1 MNSHLLLRFPAVH
14 QNEFLKPFASV
25 NFPGIEIAARI
36 RNQLVKPM
44 KLPGI
49 AAVVPRLALNGPVV
63 SPNGPNDIVFT
74 VGYQQKLLALVG
86 RKRELPYRT
95 DPQRFRA
102 QSELLNELPL
112 LGEHLDAVVD
122 AIADIDKP
130 ISRNVDAVYR
140 IAKLLIAWC
149 SGIIRP
155 GVDIIRRVSI
165 GSPKSLE
172 RAGAGVENNHS
183 LVHIA
188 IGDVHLV
195 CFRIHL
201 DAGWA
206 PQYVRAQTVRRIG

>member
-1 MNSHLLLRFPAVH
+1 M
-14 QNEFLKPFASV
+14 E
-25 NFPGIEIAARI
+25 
-36 RNQLVKPM
+36 
-44 KLPGI
+44 LPGI
-49 AAVVPRLALNGPVV
+49 AAVVPRVALNGPVL
-63 SPNGPNDIVFT
+63 SPNGPNDVVFA

-86 RKRELPYRT
+86 RKRKLPSRT
-95 DPQRFRA
+95 HAQCFRA

-130 ISRNVDAVYR
+130 ISRNMDAVYR
-140 IAKLLIAWC
+140 IAKLLSAWC
-149 SGIIRP
+149 RRIVRP
-155 GVDIIRRVSI
+155 GVDIIRRGSI
-165 GSPKSLE
+165 GYPKSLE

-183 LVHIA
+183 LVHIT

-195 CFRIHL
+195 CVRIHL

>member
-1 MNSHLLLRFPAVH
+1 MNLHLLPRFPAVH

-49 AAVVPRLALNGPVV
+49 AAVVSRLALNGPVF

-102 QSELLNELPL
+102 QSELLNEFPL

-140 IAKLLIAWC
+140 IAKLLIAW
-149 SGIIRP
+149 
-155 GVDIIRRVSI
+155 
-165 GSPKSLE
+165 
-172 RAGAGVENNHS
+172 
-183 LVHIA
+183 
-188 IGDVHLV
+188 
-195 CFRIHL
+195 
-201 DAGWA
+201 
-206 PQYVRAQTVRRIG
+206 